1 MNWKIYKYRLLLLL
15 LGGVACLSAEAQSDT
30 LFMSVERLFEL
41 GLRHS
46 LLFQAD
52 ALKENIAEEQER
64 GARIDRLP
72 DLEIGVRGGF
82 VGQPVIFRKGLSE
95 PYRPATPDWSQNYAV
110 DFTQAIYRGGKS
122 RFTIRKAEME
132 RSLASL
138 QTETDAADLKLS
150 LLEQYLQL
158 FYLYRQQEVLVRNIE
173 ESERRLHDIRRMKE
187 EGLITNND
195 VLRSEM
201 QLTNDRLARQE
212 TENDI
217 LLVSQQLDILLGLDE
232 NCLLEPDT
240 TLLRRSIALE
250 SYEVYVNEAYEE
262 DPTMKGLRMQT
273 EIAKTEIDLARSA
286 LRPELSLY
294 ASNTL
299 ARPVARTMEDLY
311 NNNWNIGLSLTF
323 PLFSLYKG
331 RHKIRESHLAVA
343 LHRNAEDQEMQRIRG
358 RVRTAFLRHR
368 EAIQQVEA
376 LQLSEIQA
384 MENYRI
390 MQNRYMN
397 QLAILTD
404 LLDANSVRLEVA
416 LQLTAART
424 RVVYTYYQLL
434 RACGKI

>member
-82 VGQPVIFRKGLSE
+82 VGQPVIFQKGLSE

-217 LLVSQQLDILLGLDE
+217 LLVS
-232 NCLLEPDT
+232 
-240 TLLRRSIALE
+240 
-250 SYEVYVNEAYEE
+250 
-262 DPTMKGLRMQT
+262 
-273 EIAKTEIDLARSA
+273 
-286 LRPELSLY
+286 
-294 ASNTL
+294 
-299 ARPVARTMEDLY
+299 
-311 NNNWNIGLSLTF
+311 
-323 PLFSLYKG
+323 
-331 RHKIRESHLAVA
+331 
-343 LHRNAEDQEMQRIRG
+343 
-358 RVRTAFLRHR
+358 
-368 EAIQQVEA
+368 
-376 LQLSEIQA
+376 
-384 MENYRI
+384 
-390 MQNRYMN
+390 
-397 QLAILTD
+397 
-404 LLDANSVRLEVA
+404 
-416 LQLTAART
+416 
-424 RVVYTYYQLL
+424 
-434 RACGKI
+434 

>member
-195 VLRSEM
+195 VLRSEV

-217 LLVSQQLDILLGLDE
+217 LLVS
-232 NCLLEPDT
+232 
-240 TLLRRSIALE
+240 
-250 SYEVYVNEAYEE
+250 
-262 DPTMKGLRMQT
+262 
-273 EIAKTEIDLARSA
+273 
-286 LRPELSLY
+286 
-294 ASNTL
+294 
-299 ARPVARTMEDLY
+299 
-311 NNNWNIGLSLTF
+311 
-323 PLFSLYKG
+323 
-331 RHKIRESHLAVA
+331 
-343 LHRNAEDQEMQRIRG
+343 
-358 RVRTAFLRHR
+358 
-368 EAIQQVEA
+368 
-376 LQLSEIQA
+376 
-384 MENYRI
+384 
-390 MQNRYMN
+390 
-397 QLAILTD
+397 
-404 LLDANSVRLEVA
+404 
-416 LQLTAART
+416 
-424 RVVYTYYQLL
+424 
-434 RACGKI
+434 

>member
-122 RFTIRKAEME
+122 RFTIRKAEKE

-201 QLTNDRLARQE
+201 QLTNDRLARQ
-212 TENDI
+212 
-217 LLVSQQLDILLGLDE
+217 
-232 NCLLEPDT
+232 
-240 TLLRRSIALE
+240 
-250 SYEVYVNEAYEE
+250 
-262 DPTMKGLRMQT
+262 
-273 EIAKTEIDLARSA
+273 
-286 LRPELSLY
+286 
-294 ASNTL
+294 
-299 ARPVARTMEDLY
+299 
-311 NNNWNIGLSLTF
+311 
-323 PLFSLYKG
+323 
-331 RHKIRESHLAVA
+331 
-343 LHRNAEDQEMQRIRG
+343 
-358 RVRTAFLRHR
+358 
-368 EAIQQVEA
+368 
-376 LQLSEIQA
+376 
-384 MENYRI
+384 
-390 MQNRYMN
+390 
-397 QLAILTD
+397 
-404 LLDANSVRLEVA
+404 
-416 LQLTAART
+416 
-424 RVVYTYYQLL
+424 
-434 RACGKI
+434 

>member
-122 RFTIRKAEME
+122 RFTIRKAEKE

-138 QTETDAADLKLS
+138 QTETDAADLKLN

-217 LLVSQQLDILLGLDE
+217 LLVS
-232 NCLLEPDT
+232 
-240 TLLRRSIALE
+240 
-250 SYEVYVNEAYEE
+250 
-262 DPTMKGLRMQT
+262 
-273 EIAKTEIDLARSA
+273 
-286 LRPELSLY
+286 
-294 ASNTL
+294 
-299 ARPVARTMEDLY
+299 
-311 NNNWNIGLSLTF
+311 
-323 PLFSLYKG
+323 
-331 RHKIRESHLAVA
+331 
-343 LHRNAEDQEMQRIRG
+343 
-358 RVRTAFLRHR
+358 
-368 EAIQQVEA
+368 
-376 LQLSEIQA
+376 
-384 MENYRI
+384 
-390 MQNRYMN
+390 
-397 QLAILTD
+397 
-404 LLDANSVRLEVA
+404 
-416 LQLTAART
+416 
-424 RVVYTYYQLL
+424 
-434 RACGKI
+434 

>member
-1 MNWKIYKYRLLLLL
+1 MNWKIYKYRLPRLL
-15 LGGVACLSAEAQSDT
+15 LGGEPCLSPECQSDT

-82 VGQPVIFRKGLSE
+82 GGQPVIFRKGLSE

-122 RFTIRKAEME
+122 RFTIRKAEKE

-138 QTETDAADLKLS
+138 QTETDAADLKLN

-217 LLVSQQLDILLGLDE
+217 LLVS
-232 NCLLEPDT
+232 
-240 TLLRRSIALE
+240 
-250 SYEVYVNEAYEE
+250 
-262 DPTMKGLRMQT
+262 
-273 EIAKTEIDLARSA
+273 
-286 LRPELSLY
+286 
-294 ASNTL
+294 
-299 ARPVARTMEDLY
+299 
-311 NNNWNIGLSLTF
+311 
-323 PLFSLYKG
+323 
-331 RHKIRESHLAVA
+331 
-343 LHRNAEDQEMQRIRG
+343 
-358 RVRTAFLRHR
+358 
-368 EAIQQVEA
+368 
-376 LQLSEIQA
+376 
-384 MENYRI
+384 
-390 MQNRYMN
+390 
-397 QLAILTD
+397 
-404 LLDANSVRLEVA
+404 
-416 LQLTAART
+416 
-424 RVVYTYYQLL
+424 
-434 RACGKI
+434 

>member
-217 LLVSQQLDILLGLDE
+217 LLVS
-232 NCLLEPDT
+232 
-240 TLLRRSIALE
+240 
-250 SYEVYVNEAYEE
+250 
-262 DPTMKGLRMQT
+262 
-273 EIAKTEIDLARSA
+273 
-286 LRPELSLY
+286 
-294 ASNTL
+294 
-299 ARPVARTMEDLY
+299 
-311 NNNWNIGLSLTF
+311 
-323 PLFSLYKG
+323 
-331 RHKIRESHLAVA
+331 
-343 LHRNAEDQEMQRIRG
+343 
-358 RVRTAFLRHR
+358 
-368 EAIQQVEA
+368 
-376 LQLSEIQA
+376 
-384 MENYRI
+384 
-390 MQNRYMN
+390 
-397 QLAILTD
+397 
-404 LLDANSVRLEVA
+404 
-416 LQLTAART
+416 
-424 RVVYTYYQLL
+424 
-434 RACGKI
+434 

>member
-1 MNWKIYKYRLLLLL
+1 M
-15 LGGVACLSAEAQSDT
+15 SAEAQSDT

-122 RFTIRKAEME
+122 RFTIRKAEKE

-138 QTETDAADLKLS
+138 QTETDAADLKLN

-217 LLVSQQLDILLGLDE
+217 LLVS
-232 NCLLEPDT
+232 
-240 TLLRRSIALE
+240 
-250 SYEVYVNEAYEE
+250 
-262 DPTMKGLRMQT
+262 
-273 EIAKTEIDLARSA
+273 
-286 LRPELSLY
+286 
-294 ASNTL
+294 
-299 ARPVARTMEDLY
+299 
-311 NNNWNIGLSLTF
+311 
-323 PLFSLYKG
+323 
-331 RHKIRESHLAVA
+331 
-343 LHRNAEDQEMQRIRG
+343 
-358 RVRTAFLRHR
+358 
-368 EAIQQVEA
+368 
-376 LQLSEIQA
+376 
-384 MENYRI
+384 
-390 MQNRYMN
+390 
-397 QLAILTD
+397 
-404 LLDANSVRLEVA
+404 
-416 LQLTAART
+416 
-424 RVVYTYYQLL
+424 
-434 RACGKI
+434 

>member
-323 PLFSLYKG
+323 PLFSLSKG
-331 RHKIRESHLAVA
+331 QYSRSKLCNFLKFRPWKITVSC
-343 LHRNAEDQEMQRIRG
+343 
-358 RVRTAFLRHR
+358 RT
-368 EAIQQVEA
+368 V
-376 LQLSEIQA
+376 
-384 MENYRI
+384 
-390 MQNRYMN
+390 
-397 QLAILTD
+397 T
-404 LLDANSVRLEVA
+404 
-416 LQLTAART
+416 
-424 RVVYTYYQLL
+424 
-434 RACGKI
+434 

>member
-1 MNWKIYKYRLLLLL
+1 M
-15 LGGVACLSAEAQSDT
+15 SAEAQSDT

-217 LLVSQQLDILLGLDE
+217 LLVS
-232 NCLLEPDT
+232 
-240 TLLRRSIALE
+240 
-250 SYEVYVNEAYEE
+250 
-262 DPTMKGLRMQT
+262 
-273 EIAKTEIDLARSA
+273 
-286 LRPELSLY
+286 
-294 ASNTL
+294 
-299 ARPVARTMEDLY
+299 
-311 NNNWNIGLSLTF
+311 
-323 PLFSLYKG
+323 
-331 RHKIRESHLAVA
+331 
-343 LHRNAEDQEMQRIRG
+343 
-358 RVRTAFLRHR
+358 
-368 EAIQQVEA
+368 
-376 LQLSEIQA
+376 
-384 MENYRI
+384 
-390 MQNRYMN
+390 
-397 QLAILTD
+397 
-404 LLDANSVRLEVA
+404 
-416 LQLTAART
+416 
-424 RVVYTYYQLL
+424 
-434 RACGKI
+434 

>member
-1 MNWKIYKYRLLLLL
+1 M
-15 LGGVACLSAEAQSDT
+15 SAEAQSDT

-122 RFTIRKAEME
+122 RFTIRKAEKE

-217 LLVSQQLDILLGLDE
+217 LLVS
-232 NCLLEPDT
+232 
-240 TLLRRSIALE
+240 
-250 SYEVYVNEAYEE
+250 
-262 DPTMKGLRMQT
+262 
-273 EIAKTEIDLARSA
+273 
-286 LRPELSLY
+286 
-294 ASNTL
+294 
-299 ARPVARTMEDLY
+299 
-311 NNNWNIGLSLTF
+311 
-323 PLFSLYKG
+323 
-331 RHKIRESHLAVA
+331 
-343 LHRNAEDQEMQRIRG
+343 
-358 RVRTAFLRHR
+358 
-368 EAIQQVEA
+368 
-376 LQLSEIQA
+376 
-384 MENYRI
+384 
-390 MQNRYMN
+390 
-397 QLAILTD
+397 
-404 LLDANSVRLEVA
+404 
-416 LQLTAART
+416 
-424 RVVYTYYQLL
+424 
-434 RACGKI
+434 

>member
-64 GARIDRLP
+64 GARIDRLL

-122 RFTIRKAEME
+122 RFTIRKAEKE
-132 RSLASL
+132 RSLGSL

-217 LLVSQQLDILLGLDE
+217 LLVS
-232 NCLLEPDT
+232 
-240 TLLRRSIALE
+240 
-250 SYEVYVNEAYEE
+250 
-262 DPTMKGLRMQT
+262 
-273 EIAKTEIDLARSA
+273 
-286 LRPELSLY
+286 
-294 ASNTL
+294 
-299 ARPVARTMEDLY
+299 
-311 NNNWNIGLSLTF
+311 
-323 PLFSLYKG
+323 
-331 RHKIRESHLAVA
+331 
-343 LHRNAEDQEMQRIRG
+343 
-358 RVRTAFLRHR
+358 
-368 EAIQQVEA
+368 
-376 LQLSEIQA
+376 
-384 MENYRI
+384 
-390 MQNRYMN
+390 
-397 QLAILTD
+397 
-404 LLDANSVRLEVA
+404 
-416 LQLTAART
+416 
-424 RVVYTYYQLL
+424 
-434 RACGKI
+434 

>member
-1 MNWKIYKYRLLLLL
+1 M
-15 LGGVACLSAEAQSDT
+15 SAEAQSDT

-122 RFTIRKAEME
+122 RFTIRKAEKE
-132 RSLASL
+132 RSLGSL

-217 LLVSQQLDILLGLDE
+217 LLVS
-232 NCLLEPDT
+232 
-240 TLLRRSIALE
+240 
-250 SYEVYVNEAYEE
+250 
-262 DPTMKGLRMQT
+262 
-273 EIAKTEIDLARSA
+273 
-286 LRPELSLY
+286 
-294 ASNTL
+294 
-299 ARPVARTMEDLY
+299 
-311 NNNWNIGLSLTF
+311 
-323 PLFSLYKG
+323 
-331 RHKIRESHLAVA
+331 
-343 LHRNAEDQEMQRIRG
+343 
-358 RVRTAFLRHR
+358 
-368 EAIQQVEA
+368 
-376 LQLSEIQA
+376 
-384 MENYRI
+384 
-390 MQNRYMN
+390 
-397 QLAILTD
+397 
-404 LLDANSVRLEVA
+404 
-416 LQLTAART
+416 
-424 RVVYTYYQLL
+424 
-434 RACGKI
+434 

>member
-46 LLFQAD
+46 LLLQAD

-64 GARIDRLP
+64 GARIDRLL

-122 RFTIRKAEME
+122 RFTIRKAEKE
-132 RSLASL
+132 RSLGSL

-217 LLVSQQLDILLGLDE
+217 LLVS
-232 NCLLEPDT
+232 
-240 TLLRRSIALE
+240 
-250 SYEVYVNEAYEE
+250 
-262 DPTMKGLRMQT
+262 
-273 EIAKTEIDLARSA
+273 
-286 LRPELSLY
+286 
-294 ASNTL
+294 
-299 ARPVARTMEDLY
+299 
-311 NNNWNIGLSLTF
+311 
-323 PLFSLYKG
+323 
-331 RHKIRESHLAVA
+331 
-343 LHRNAEDQEMQRIRG
+343 
-358 RVRTAFLRHR
+358 
-368 EAIQQVEA
+368 
-376 LQLSEIQA
+376 
-384 MENYRI
+384 
-390 MQNRYMN
+390 
-397 QLAILTD
+397 
-404 LLDANSVRLEVA
+404 
-416 LQLTAART
+416 
-424 RVVYTYYQLL
+424 
-434 RACGKI
+434 

>member
-1 MNWKIYKYRLLLLL
+1 
-15 LGGVACLSAEAQSDT
+15 
-30 LFMSVERLFEL
+30 MSVERLFEL

-217 LLVSQQLDILLGLDE
+217 LLVS
-232 NCLLEPDT
+232 
-240 TLLRRSIALE
+240 
-250 SYEVYVNEAYEE
+250 
-262 DPTMKGLRMQT
+262 
-273 EIAKTEIDLARSA
+273 
-286 LRPELSLY
+286 
-294 ASNTL
+294 
-299 ARPVARTMEDLY
+299 
-311 NNNWNIGLSLTF
+311 
-323 PLFSLYKG
+323 
-331 RHKIRESHLAVA
+331 
-343 LHRNAEDQEMQRIRG
+343 
-358 RVRTAFLRHR
+358 
-368 EAIQQVEA
+368 
-376 LQLSEIQA
+376 
-384 MENYRI
+384 
-390 MQNRYMN
+390 
-397 QLAILTD
+397 
-404 LLDANSVRLEVA
+404 
-416 LQLTAART
+416 
-424 RVVYTYYQLL
+424 
-434 RACGKI
+434 

>member
-201 QLTNDRLARQE
+201 QLTNDRLPRQE

-217 LLVSQQLDILLGLDE
+217 LLVS
-232 NCLLEPDT
+232 
-240 TLLRRSIALE
+240 
-250 SYEVYVNEAYEE
+250 
-262 DPTMKGLRMQT
+262 
-273 EIAKTEIDLARSA
+273 
-286 LRPELSLY
+286 
-294 ASNTL
+294 
-299 ARPVARTMEDLY
+299 
-311 NNNWNIGLSLTF
+311 
-323 PLFSLYKG
+323 
-331 RHKIRESHLAVA
+331 
-343 LHRNAEDQEMQRIRG
+343 
-358 RVRTAFLRHR
+358 
-368 EAIQQVEA
+368 
-376 LQLSEIQA
+376 
-384 MENYRI
+384 
-390 MQNRYMN
+390 
-397 QLAILTD
+397 
-404 LLDANSVRLEVA
+404 
-416 LQLTAART
+416 
-424 RVVYTYYQLL
+424 
-434 RACGKI
+434 

>member
-122 RFTIRKAEME
+122 RFTIRKAEKE

-217 LLVSQQLDILLGLDE
+217 LLVS
-232 NCLLEPDT
+232 
-240 TLLRRSIALE
+240 
-250 SYEVYVNEAYEE
+250 
-262 DPTMKGLRMQT
+262 
-273 EIAKTEIDLARSA
+273 
-286 LRPELSLY
+286 
-294 ASNTL
+294 
-299 ARPVARTMEDLY
+299 
-311 NNNWNIGLSLTF
+311 
-323 PLFSLYKG
+323 
-331 RHKIRESHLAVA
+331 
-343 LHRNAEDQEMQRIRG
+343 
-358 RVRTAFLRHR
+358 
-368 EAIQQVEA
+368 
-376 LQLSEIQA
+376 
-384 MENYRI
+384 
-390 MQNRYMN
+390 
-397 QLAILTD
+397 
-404 LLDANSVRLEVA
+404 
-416 LQLTAART
+416 
-424 RVVYTYYQLL
+424 
-434 RACGKI
+434 